1 MVYEIQ
7 PYSFKKAKDLG
18 VTIKPSSKKGKKI
31 DVFKNNQLVTSI
43 GASGMNDYPT
53 HLKNEGKKIAEE
65 RKRLYKIRHSKNTGI
80 AGKYASE
87 ILW

>member
-18 VTIKPSSKKGKKI
+18 VKIKPSTKKGKKI
-31 DVFKNNQLVTSI
+31 DVFKNDKLVTSI
-43 GASGMNDYPT
+43 GAQGYNDFPT
-53 HLKNEGKKIAEE
+53 YLKNDGKKVADE
-65 RKRLYKIRHSKNTGI
+65 RQRLYKIRHKNDSGI
-80 AGKYASE
+80 AGFYANK

>member
-18 VTIKPSSKKGKKI
+18 VEIKPSKKKGKKI
-31 DVFKNNQLVTSI
+31 DVFKDDKLVTSI
-43 GASGMNDYPT
+43 GASSYSDYPT
-53 HLKNEGKKIAEE
+53 YLKNEGKVYAQE
-65 RKRLYKIRHSKNTGI
+65 RQRLYKIRHSKNSGI
-80 AGKYASE
+80 AGKYASQ

>member
-18 VTIKPSSKKGKKI
+18 VNIKPSTKKGKKI
-31 DVFKNNQLVTSI
+31 DVFKNNKFVTSI
-43 GASGMNDYPT
+43 GASSYGDYPT
-53 HLKNEGKKIAEE
+53 YLKNEGKNFAEE

-80 AGKYASE
+80 AGKLASQ

>member
-18 VTIKPSSKKGKKI
+18 VTIKPSTKKGKKI

-53 HLKNEGKKIAEE
+53 YLKNEGRKIAEE

>member
-18 VTIKPSSKKGKKI
+18 VTIKPSTKKGKKI
-31 DVFKNNQLVTSI
+31 DVFKNNQLLTSI

-53 HLKNEGKKIAEE
+53 YLKNEGKKIAEE

>member
-18 VTIKPSSKKGKKI
+18 VTIKPSTKKGKKI

-53 HLKNEGKKIAEE
+53 YLKNEGKKIAEE

>member
-43 GASGMNDYPT
+43 GAFGMNDYPT
-53 HLKNEGKKIAEE
+53 YLKNEGKKVAEE

>member
-7 PYSFKKAKDLG
+7 PYSFKRAKDLG
-18 VTIKPSSKKGKKI
+18 VEIKPSKKKGKKI
-31 DVFKNNQLVTSI
+31 DVFKGDKLVTSI

-53 HLKNEGKKIAEE
+53 YLKNEGKVYAQE
-65 RKRLYKIRHSKNTGI
+65 RQRLYKIRHSKNKGI
-80 AGKYASE
+80 AGKYASQ

>member
-31 DVFKNNQLVTSI
+31 DVFKNNQLLTSI
-43 GASGMNDYPT
+43 GASSSNDYT
-53 HLKNEGKKIAEE
+53 TYLKNEGKTFAEE
-65 RKRLYKIRHSKNTGI
+65 RRRLYKIRHSKNTGV
-80 AGKYASE
+80 AGFYASE

>member
-1 MVYEIQ
+1 MVYEIK
-7 PYSFKKAKDLG
+7 PYSFKKAKELG

-31 DVFKNNQLVTSI
+31 DVFKNNQLLTSI
-43 GASGMNDYPT
+43 GAAGMNDYPT
-53 HLKNEGKKIAEE
+53 YLKNEGKKIAEE

>member
-18 VTIKPSSKKGKKI
+18 VTIKPSTKKGKKI
-31 DVFKNNQLVTSI
+31 DVFKNNQLLTSI

-53 HLKNEGKKIAEE
+53 YLKNEGKKIAEE
-65 RKRLYKIRHSKNTGI
+65 RKRLYKIRHSKNIGI

>member
-53 HLKNEGKKIAEE
+53 YLKNEGKKIAEE

>member
-7 PYSFKKAKDLG
+7 PYSFKKAKELG
-18 VTIKPSSKKGKKI
+18 VTIKPSTKKNKKI
-31 DVFKNNQLVTSI
+31 DVFKNNQLLTSI

-53 HLKNEGKKIAEE
+53 YLKNEGKTFAEE
-65 RKRLYKIRHSKNTGI
+65 RRKLYKIRHSKNKGV
-80 AGKYASE
+80 AGKFASE

>member
-18 VTIKPSSKKGKKI
+18 VKIKPSTKKGKKI
-31 DVFKNNQLVTSI
+31 DVFKNDKLVTSI
-43 GASGMNDYPT
+43 GASGMGDYPT
-53 HLKNEGKKIAEE
+53 YLKNEGKAFADE
-65 RKRLYKIRHSKNTGI
+65 RKRLYNIRHSKNTGV
-80 AGKYASE
+80 AGKYASG

>member
-53 HLKNEGKKIAEE
+53 
-65 RKRLYKIRHSKNTGI
+65 
-80 AGKYASE
+80 
-87 ILW
+87 

>member
-53 HLKNEGKKIAEE
+53 YLKNEGKKFAEE

>member
-18 VTIKPSSKKGKKI
+18 VEIKPSKKKGKKI
-31 DVFKNNQLVTSI
+31 DVFKRDKLVTSI
-43 GASGMNDYPT
+43 GASSYSDFPT
-53 HLKNEGKKIAEE
+53 YLKNEGKSFAEE
-65 RKRLYKIRHSKNTGI
+65 RKRLYKIRHSKNKGI
-80 AGKYASE
+80 AGKYASQ

>member
-31 DVFKNNQLVTSI
+31 DVFKNNQLLTSI

-53 HLKNEGKKIAEE
+53 YLKNEGKKIAEE

>member
-18 VTIKPSSKKGKKI
+18 VKIKPSTKKGKKI
-31 DVFKNNQLVTSI
+31 DVFKNDKLVTSI
-43 GASGMNDYPT
+43 GASGMGDYPT
-53 HLKNEGKKIAEE
+53 YLKNEGKSFAEE
-65 RKRLYKIRHSKNTGI
+65 RKRLYNIRHSKNTGV
-80 AGKYASE
+80 AGFYSSS